1 MKKLNKVIGSA
12 LFITSAILMSS
23 AHADSGFYL
32 GASAGNAS
40 ISGQPDTS
48 IDFDSDDTGYKVFGG
63 FKFALLAIE
72 ASYVDFGK
80 PEQNNIN
87 VELSG
92 YDLFGILNIG
102 IGPIDL
108 FGKVGVFAW
117 DSDALVSGNSV
128 NKDGTDPVYGIG
140 AGLSLG
146 SLSVRAEYE
155 YFDISDFDT
164 VEMISVG
171 ASLTF

>member
-12 LFITSAILMSS
+12 ALIASAIVMTS
-23 AHADSGFYL
+23 AHADSGFYI

-40 ISGQPDTS
+40 ISGEPSTS

-63 FKFALLAIE
+63 FKFTLLAIE

-80 PEQNNIN
+80 PEQNNIS

-92 YDLFGILNIG
+92 YDLFGLVNIG
-102 IGPIDL
+102 IGPVDL
-108 FGKVGVFAW
+108 FGKVGVFSW
-117 DSDALVSGNSV
+117 DSDLTNGASV
-128 NKDGTDPVYGIG
+128 NEDGTDPVYGIG
-140 AGLSLG
+140 AGLSFG
-146 SLSVRAEYE
+146 SISVRAEYE